1 MGSTLDVKTDTGVA
15 LISHYYAGEVLS
27 SPHYEHS
34 MSLWNE
40 GADDAVRHDD
50 ENSSPK
56 ITFGFRHHHF
66 ARAVRNAI
74 TITTLSLRSME
85 LNSFSKYHCQ
95 RWKNNE
101 FIHLIPSRV
110 V

>member
-74 TITTLSLRSME
+74 TITNT
-85 LNSFSKYHCQ
+85 FFTICGI
-95 RWKNNE
+95 E
-101 FIHLIPSRV
+101 FIFKVSLPKV
-110 V
+110 EEQ

>member
-1 MGSTLDVKTDTGVA
+1 MGSTLDAKTDTGVA

-56 ITFGFRHHHF
+56 ITFSFR
-66 ARAVRNAI
+66 
-74 TITTLSLRSME
+74 L
-85 LNSFSKYHCQ
+85 
-95 RWKNNE
+95 
-101 FIHLIPSRV
+101 
-110 V
+110 